1 MKKRRWLKGG
11 YCTMNGDEIAGTEGD
26 DNVRVAMALTAV
38 NNACLLICLTN
49 HVANQ
54 L

>member
-1 MKKRRWLKGG
+1 
-11 YCTMNGDEIAGTEGD
+11 MNGDEIAGTEGVD
-26 DNVRVAMALTAV
+26 DDVRVAMAPTTV
-38 NNACLLICLTN
+38 NNACLLICRTN